1 MGQGGEGLG
10 SKGRLN
16 DSRLSNTE
24 TLPDPRDIAGVSAHA
39 LQAAAAQPDDA
50 VLHSALQQALE
61 AGDDNGIRTALAVQP
76 PASAQRVAR
85 LLAAALDAGG
95 EGIGLRFFAIPLV
108 IVAGARKPCTV
119 QGVLPEVHVLRGL
132 LEEQGAV
139 GVTRN
144 FGLGNALVS
153 AEALDAL
160 SPSALWRAAADP
172 AQRPPLESLQPEPI
186 PVAGSREQVHL
197 RFITG
202 AGLTPQ
208 HLPSFLESAS
218 NIGTW
223 GMAMT
228 KELARQ
234 LAQQGLEILPMP
246 RPPQPLVNA
255 AHAGRRAQLE
265 AALSLFLGNNLRR
278 FRMAVGDPEAVLSAH
293 KLDSGAGELRLSLS
307 TPIDDSLFEGFA
319 WPLQPQDEVAEV
331 TQLMQGTLAECRVT
345 NVTVLQ
351 QVLPE
356 RLAGGSVFVAG
367 RMLEGLGRE
376 PARH

>member
-10 SKGRLN
+10 SEGRL
-16 DSRLSNTE
+16 SHSE
-24 TLPDPRDIAGVSAHA
+24 TLPDPRDAAGVPGHPLQAMAANGDDAA
-39 LQAAAAQPDDA
+39 LQAALRD
-50 VLHSALQQALE
+50 ALQ
-61 AGDDNGIRTALAVQP
+61 AGDDAAVRAALGAQP
-76 PASAQRVAR
+76 PARAQRVAR
-85 LLAAALDAGG
+85 VLAAVLDGAG
-95 EGIGLRFFAIPLV
+95 EGVGLRYFAIPLV
-108 IVAGARKPCTV
+108 IVAGSRRPATV
-119 QGVLPEVHVLRGL
+119 PGALPEVHVLRGL
-132 LEEQGAV
+132 LEQHGAV

-160 SPSALWRAAADP
+160 SPSALWRSAADP
-172 AQRPPLESLQPEPI
+172 SQRTPLDALQPEP
-186 PVAGSREQVHL
+186 VAVSGSREQVQL

-202 AGLTPQ
+202 AGITPQ

-234 LAQQGLEILPMP
+234 LAQPGLEILPMP
-246 RPPQPLVNA
+246 RPPQPLLTA

-293 KLDSGAGELRLSLS
+293 RLDSGAGELRLSLS
-307 TPIDDSLFEGFA
+307 TPLDDSLFEGFA
-319 WPLQPQDEVAEV
+319 WPLQPQDEVSEV
-331 TQLMQGTLAECRVT
+331 TRLMRNTLAECRVT
-345 NVTVLQ
+345 AVTVLG
-351 QVLPE
+351 QVLPD
-356 RLAGGSVFVAG
+356 RQAGGAVFVAG
-367 RMLEGLGRE
+367 RDLESLL
-376 PARH
+376 PTRH

>member
-1 MGQGGEGLG
+1 M
-10 SKGRLN
+10 N

-24 TLPDPRDIAGVSAHA
+24 TLPDPRDAAGVANDP
-39 LQAAAAQPDDA
+39 LLAAANSGDDA
-50 VLHSALQQALE
+50 VLQAALRTALQ
-61 AGDDNGIRTALAVQP
+61 AGDDAGIRAALGARP
-76 PASAQRVAR
+76 PAAAQRVAR
-85 LLAAALDAGG
+85 QLSAALDAGG

-108 IVAGARKPCTV
+108 IVAGSRKPCTV
-119 QGVLPEVHVLRGL
+119 QGALPEVHVLRGL
-132 LEEQGAV
+132 LEQHGAV

-160 SPSALWRAAADP
+160 SPSALWRAASDP
-172 AQRPPLESLQPEPI
+172 SQRPPLDALQPESI
-186 PVAGSREQVHL
+186 SVAGSREQVHL

-202 AGLTPQ
+202 AGITPE

-234 LAQQGLEILPMP
+234 LAQSGLEILPMP
-246 RPPQPLVNA
+246 RPPQPLLTA

-265 AALSLFLGNNLRR
+265 AALSLFLGNTLRK

-293 KLDSGAGELRLSLS
+293 RLDSGAGELRLSLS
-307 TPIDDSLFEGFA
+307 TPFDDSLFEGFV

-331 TQLMQGTLAECRVT
+331 TQLLLSTLAECRVT
-345 NVTVLQ
+345 AVTVLPN
-351 QVLPE
+351 VLPE
-356 RLAGGSVFVAG
+356 RLQGGAVFIAG
-367 RMLEGLGRE
+367 RMLDGVSRIT
-376 PARH
+376 H

>member
-1 MGQGGEGLG
+1 
-10 SKGRLN
+10 LN
-16 DSRLSNTE
+16 DSRLSATE
-24 TLPDPRDIAGVSAHA
+24 TLPDPRDIADVASHA
-39 LQAAAAQPDDA
+39 LQAAAAQADDA
-50 VLHSALQQALE
+50 VLRAALQQALE
-61 AGDDNGIRTALAVQP
+61 AGDDAGIRLALAAQP
-76 PASAQRVAR
+76 PARAQRVAR
-85 LLAAALDAGG
+85 LLAAALDAQGV
-95 EGIGLRFFAIPLV
+95 GIGLRFFAIPLV

-119 QGVLPEVHVLRGL
+119 QGALPEVHVLRGL
-132 LEEQGAV
+132 LEQHGAV

-160 SPSALWRAAADP
+160 SPSALWRAAGDP
-172 AQRPPLESLQPEPI
+172 AQRAPLDALQPEPI
-186 PVAGSREQVHL
+186 QVAGSREQVHL

-202 AGLTPQ
+202 AGITPQ

-234 LAQQGLEILPMP
+234 LAQSGLEILPMP
-246 RPPQPLVNA
+246 RPPQPLLTA

-265 AALSLFLGNNLRR
+265 AALSLFLGNTLRK

-293 KLDSGAGELRLSLS
+293 RLDSGAGELRLSLS
-307 TPIDDSLFEGFA
+307 TPFDDSLFEGFA
-319 WPLQPQDEVAEV
+319 WPLQPQDDAADVS
-331 TQLMQGTLAECRVT
+331 QLFQTVLNECRVPS
-345 NVTVLQ
+345 VTVLQ

-356 RLAGGSVFVAG
+356 RLPGGSVFVAG

-376 PARH
+376 SARH

>member
-1 MGQGGEGLG
+1 M
-10 SKGRLN
+10 
-16 DSRLSNTE
+16 SNTE
-24 TLPDPRDIAGVSAHA
+24 TLPDPRDVAGIPGHA
-39 LQAAAAQPDDA
+39 LHVAAAQADDA
-50 VLHSALQQALE
+50 VLCYALQQALQ
-61 AGDDNGIRTALAVQP
+61 AGDDAGIRAVLCAQP
-76 PASAQRVAR
+76 PARARRVAR
-85 LLAAALDAGG
+85 SLAMVLDGNG

-108 IVAGARKPCTV
+108 IVAGARRPATV
-119 QGVLPEVHVLRGL
+119 PGALPGVAKVAAL
-132 LEEQGAV
+132 LEQHGAV

-153 AEALDAL
+153 AEALEAL
-160 SPSALWRAAADP
+160 SPSALWQSATDP
-172 AQRPPLESLQPEPI
+172 ARRAPLDMLQPEA
-186 PVAGSREQVHL
+186 VNVSGSREQVHL

-202 AGLTPQ
+202 AGITPQ

-223 GMAMT
+223 GMALT

-234 LAQQGLEILPMP
+234 LAQPGLEILPMP
-246 RPPQPLVNA
+246 RPPQPLLLA
-255 AHAGRRAQLE
+255 AQAGRRAQLE
-265 AALSLFLGNNLRR
+265 AALSLFLGNTLRR

-293 KLDSGAGELRLSLS
+293 RLDGGAGELRLSLS
-307 TPIDDSLFEGFA
+307 TPLDDSLFEGFA

-331 TQLMQGTLAECRVT
+331 TQLLLTTLAECRVT
-345 NVTVLQ
+345 TVTVLQ

-367 RMLEGLGRE
+367 RMLEALGRE

>member
-1 MGQGGEGLG
+1 
-10 SKGRLN
+10 
-16 DSRLSNTE
+16 LSNTE
-24 TLPDPRDIAGVSAHA
+24 TLPDPRETVSTATHP
-39 LQAAAAQPDDA
+39 LLHAAAQADDA
-50 VLHSALQQALE
+50 ALRTALQQALE
-61 AGDDNGIRTALAVQP
+61 AGDDAGIRAALAVQP
-76 PASAQRVAR
+76 PARAQRVAR
-85 LLAAALDAGG
+85 LLAAALDAQG

-119 QGVLPEVHVLRGL
+119 QGALPEVHVLRGL
-132 LEEQGAV
+132 LEQHGAV

-160 SPSALWRAAADP
+160 SPSALWRAAGDP
-172 AQRPPLESLQPEPI
+172 AQRAPLDTLQPEPI
-186 PVAGSREQVHL
+186 SVAGSREQVHL

-202 AGLTPQ
+202 AGITPQ

-234 LAQQGLEILPMP
+234 LAQSGLEILPMP
-246 RPPQPLVNA
+246 RPPQPLLIA

-265 AALSLFLGNNLRR
+265 AALSLFLGNTLRK

-307 TPIDDSLFEGFA
+307 TPFDDSLFEGFA
-319 WPLQPQDEVAEV
+319 WPLQPQDDATEVS
-331 TQLMQGTLAECRVT
+331 QLFQTVLAECRVPS
-345 NVTVLQ
+345 VTVLQ

-367 RMLEGLGRE
+367 RMLESLL
-376 PARH
+376 PTQH